1 MSRKEGIVAVVAF
14 TVIILTLTLASPLI
28 LAEEIRID
36 SIGDQH
42 IGREVT
48 VSGVI
53 IAIASNI
60 EPSKEVSVGIQTFE
74 PGDTGV
80 ITIDDGTA
88 SIQVSCAPAL
98 LSTFYKGQ
106 RVRVS
111 GIYAGKGLIY
121 ADTVNVDAAVGY
133 RDVTIKELQD
143 APTYY
148 YAQSVRIQ
156 GIIRRIELTAGQTE
170 VELDDG
176 TGTLAVEY
184 RAELKNV
191 SVGDETVVEGKF
203 YRNKL
208 FAFTVST
215 AAAEPEVIP
224 EPSPT
229 PSPTPTP
236 TLTPSPTATPNPT
249 APPTPEPPAKLGMP
263 IYLYVIIIAGVAII
277 GSLFALKVRELLIL
291 RRYGK

>member
-1 MSRKEGIVAVVAF
+1 MRQIENIRFVVAV
-14 TVIILTLTLASPLI
+14 TVLILTVASPLI
-28 LAEEIRID
+28 TAEEIRID
-36 SIGDQH
+36 SIGDQL

-53 IAIASNI
+53 IAIASNV
-60 EPSKEVSVGIQTFE
+60 EPSKETTVGIQTFE

-80 ITIDDGTA
+80 ITIDDGTD
-88 SIQVSCAPAL
+88 SIQVSCDPRL
-98 LSTFYKGQ
+98 LEKFYKGQ
-106 RVRVS
+106 RVLVS
-111 GIYAGKGLIY
+111 GIYAGKDLIY
-121 ADTVNVDAAVGY
+121 ADTVSVDAEVGY
-133 RDVTIKELQD
+133 RDVTIKELKD
-143 APTYY
+143 TPTYY

-156 GIIRRIELTAGQTE
+156 GIIRRIVLTAGQTE
-170 VELDDG
+170 LELDDG
-176 TGTLAVEY
+176 TGTLPVEY
-184 RAELKNV
+184 RVELKNI
-191 SVGDETVVEGKF
+191 SVGDEAVVEGKF

-215 AAAEPEVIP
+215 AAATPEVTP

-236 TLTPSPTATPNPT
+236 TATPNPT
-249 APPTPEPPAKLGMP
+249 ASPTPEPPAKLGMP
-263 IYLYVIIIAGVAII
+263 IYLYVILIVGVAII

>member
-1 MSRKEGIVAVVAF
+1 MRQTGIICSVVAI
-14 TVIILTLTLASPLI
+14 TVLTLTVASPLI
-28 LAEEIRID
+28 TAEEIRID
-36 SIGDQH
+36 SINAQH

-60 EPSKEVSVGIQTFE
+60 EPSKETTVGIQTFE

-80 ITIDDGTA
+80 ITIDDGTD
-88 SIQVSCAPAL
+88 SIKVSCAPAL
-98 LSTFYKGQ
+98 LSKFYQGQ

-111 GIYAGKGLIY
+111 GIYAGEELIY
-121 ADTVNVDAAVGY
+121 ADAVSVDAEIGY
-133 RDVTIKELQD
+133 RDVTIKALND

-148 YAQSVRIQ
+148 YAQSVRIT
-156 GIIRRIELTAGQTE
+156 GAIKRIELTAGQTE
-170 VELDDG
+170 LELADG
-176 TGTLAVEY
+176 ADTLVVEY
-184 RAELKNV
+184 RAELKNI
-191 SVGDETVVEGKF
+191 SVGDAAVVEGKF

-215 AAAEPEVIP
+215 AAAEPEVTP

-236 TLTPSPTATPNPT
+236 TPAATPTPT
-249 APPTPEPPAKLGMP
+249 APPTPEPASKFGMP
-263 IYLYVIIIAGVAII
+263 IYLYVILIAGVAII
-277 GSLFALKVRELLIL
+277 GSLLALKVREFLIL

>member
-1 MSRKEGIVAVVAF
+1 MRQIRIVLPVVAV
-14 TVIILTLTLASPLI
+14 TVLILTVASPLI

-36 SIGDQH
+36 SIGDQY

-53 IAIASNI
+53 IAIASNV

-80 ITIDDGTA
+80 ITIDDGTD
-88 SIQVSCAPAL
+88 SIQVSCAPML

-106 RVRVS
+106 RVLVS
-111 GIYAGKGLIY
+111 GIYAGKDLIY
-121 ADTVNVDAAVGY
+121 ADTVSVDAEVGY
-133 RDVTIKELQD
+133 RDVTIKELKD

-148 YAQSVRIQ
+148 YAQSVRIE
-156 GIIRRIELTAGQTE
+156 GVIRRIELTAGQTE
-170 VELDDG
+170 LEVDDG
-176 TGTLAVEY
+176 TGTLAVEH

-191 SVGDETVVEGKF
+191 SVGDQVGVEGKF

-215 AAAEPEVIP
+215 AAAEPEVTP

-236 TLTPSPTATPNPT
+236 TPTATPSPTA
-249 APPTPEPPAKLGMP
+249 PPAPEPEEKRGMP
-263 IYLYVIIIAGVAII
+263 IYLSAIIIAGVAII
-277 GSLFALKVRELLIL
+277 GSLLALKVRELLIL

>member
-1 MSRKEGIVAVVAF
+1 MRQIENIRFVVAV
-14 TVIILTLTLASPLI
+14 TVLILTVASPLI
-28 LAEEIRID
+28 TAEEIRID
-36 SIGDQH
+36 SIGDQL

-53 IAIASNI
+53 IAIASNV
-60 EPSKEVSVGIQTFE
+60 EPSKETTVGIQTFE

-80 ITIDDGTA
+80 ITIDDGTD
-88 SIQVSCAPAL
+88 SIQASCDPRL
-98 LSTFYKGQ
+98 LEKFYKGQ
-106 RVRVS
+106 RVLVS
-111 GIYAGKGLIY
+111 GIYAGKDLIY
-121 ADTVNVDAAVGY
+121 ADTVSVDAEVGY
-133 RDVTIKELQD
+133 RDVTIKELKD
-143 APTYY
+143 TPTYY

-156 GIIRRIELTAGQTE
+156 GIIRRIVLTAGQTE
-170 VELDDG
+170 LELDDS
-176 TGTLAVEY
+176 TGTLPVEY
-184 RAELKNV
+184 RVELKNI
-191 SVGDETVVEGKF
+191 SVGDEAVVEGKF

-215 AAAEPEVIP
+215 AAATPEVTP

-236 TLTPSPTATPNPT
+236 TATPNPT
-249 APPTPEPPAKLGMP
+249 ASPTPEPPAKLGMP
-263 IYLYVIIIAGVAII
+263 IYLYVILIVGVAII

>member
-1 MSRKEGIVAVVAF
+1 MRQIGIILSVVAV
-14 TVIILTLTLASPLI
+14 TVLILTVASPLT

-36 SIGDQH
+36 SIGDQY

-74 PGDTGV
+74 PGDTGL
-80 ITIDDGTA
+80 ITIDDGTD
-88 SIQVSCAPAL
+88 SIQVSCAPGL
-98 LSTFYKGQ
+98 LEQYYKGQ
-106 RVRVS
+106 RVLVS
-111 GIYAGKGLIY
+111 GIYAGEDLIY
-121 ADTVNVDAAVGY
+121 ADTVSVDAEVGY
-133 RDVTIKELQD
+133 RDVTIKELKD
-143 APTYY
+143 IPSYY
-148 YAQSVRIQ
+148 YAQSVRIT
-156 GIIRRIELTAGQTE
+156 GAIKRIVLTAGQTE
-170 VELDDG
+170 LEVEDD

-184 RAELKNV
+184 RAELKNI
-191 SVGDETVVEGKF
+191 SVGDEAVVEGKF

-215 AAAEPEVIP
+215 AAAEPEVTP

-236 TLTPSPTATPNPT
+236 TPTPTATPNPT
-249 APPTPEPPAKLGMP
+249 APPTTEPAAKRSMP
-263 IYLYVIIIAGVAII
+263 IYLYAILIAGVAII
-277 GSLFALKVRELLIL
+277 GSLLALKVRELLIL